1 MIVKNLSKK
10 FNNRILFEN
19 ISFIIETGILK
30 ISGPSGCGKSTFVDI
45 ILNVKKADEGQII
58 FGDRPTFSCVLQK
71 KTLFFERSLFEN
83 LKMFNID
90 YNDNLLNTYL
100 DEFNFR
106 KYLNTKIRYLSGGER
121 KKAEIIFCILKK
133 ANVYIF
139 DEPFSSLDMNS
150 KEKIKEIIQELG
162 KDNLVILINHDEDID
177 IKENI
182 NLDLASSTIT
192 LNNGILDKE
201 NNKFIKTNKP
211 QQFLYT
217 RSKKNYLVSFILAL
231 VFILSFNFACSFF
244 PRNNLKNEISECL
257 KVSPFDNYITKL
269 SQVEQ
274 IDELFFKQEID
285 YYIVLKNEI
294 RSGYNNHNISEN
306 YLFVENA
313 KVNIGEII
321 SLKEINA
328 SYIKLD
334 ERVFTLKHENL
345 DYLKKYNY
353 QDYFL
358 NDIKKETYK
367 YVFLTERG
375 FIDDVL
381 LKGKDKVEIENVKT
395 NFSSFQG
402 IDLESFTL
410 KSANNIHVIPNLTE
424 DYYCA
429 INNDIEE
436 MSVYYFN
443 NLIAQKNLKEIIKI
457 TDSCETKDKIIMN
470 LNQYKDYLL
479 HIIFDNRP
487 NAMGFDDFGLII
499 NKSQYDVIS
508 KYASFTILTPLRTYN
523 EVNNF
528 YIFLTLSIFVLI
540 IYLIFLFVTLK
551 AKKKWIKDTYSCYVR
566 NGISKKH
573 FYLDVFMDT
582 LLFLIP
588 LLVISLVSFFS
599 FIDLANYI
607 NMTKNFIKPEGY
619 YYYSQQPLNNYY
631 DSITKPIA
639 FNKFNCFYFIS
650 YIIFLVYVLFKFLV
664 IKIAEKED

>member
-10 FNNRILFEN
+10 FNNRVLFEN
-19 ISFIIETGILK
+19 INFAIETGILK

-58 FGDRPTFSCVLQK
+58 FNASPTFSCVLQK

-90 YNDNLLNTYL
+90 YNEKLLNTYL

-139 DEPFSSLDMNS
+139 DEPFASLDLSS
-150 KEKIKEIIQELG
+150 KEITKKIIQELA
-162 KDNLVILINHDEDID
+162 KDNLVILINHEKDID
-177 IKENI
+177 VKESM
-182 NLDLASSTIT
+182 NLDLNSSKIT
-192 LNNGILDKE
+192 LNGKMS
-201 NNKFIKTNKP
+201 NNKNNKVIKVNRP
-211 QQFLYT
+211 QHFLYT
-217 RSKKNYLVSFILAL
+217 RSKKNYLVSFILVL
-231 VFILSFNFACSFF
+231 VFILSFNYACSFF

-257 KVSPFDNYITKL
+257 KVTPFDSYITKL
-269 SQVEQ
+269 SQVKQ
-274 IDELFFKQEID
+274 IDKSFFKQEVD

-294 RSGYNNHNISEN
+294 RGGYTNYNISEN

-313 KVNIGEII
+313 QVNKREII
-321 SLKEINA
+321 SLKEIDA

-334 ERVFTLKHENL
+334 EKIFTLKHENL

-375 FIDDVL
+375 FIDEVL
-381 LKGKDKVEIENVKT
+381 LKGNNKIEIENIET
-395 NFSSFQG
+395 NFSSFKG

-410 KSANNIHVIPNLTE
+410 KSNNNIHVIPNETE

-429 INNDIEE
+429 INNNINQ
-436 MSVYYFN
+436 MNVYYYN
-443 NLIAQKNLKEIIKI
+443 NLVDQKNLKEIIKI
-457 TDSCETKDKIIMN
+457 TDSCENKDQIIMN

-479 HIIFDNRP
+479 HIIFDNRS
-487 NAMGFDDFGLII
+487 NIMGLDDFGLII
-499 NKSQYDVIS
+499 NKSQYNLIS

-528 YIFLTLSIFVLI
+528 YIFLTLAIFILI
-540 IYLIFLFVTLK
+540 IYLIFLYVTLK

-582 LLFLIP
+582 LLYIMP
-588 LLVISLVSFFS
+588 LLVISLVSYFS
-599 FIDLANYI
+599 FINLANYI
-607 NMTKNFIKPEGY
+607 NMIKNFIKPEGF

-650 YIIFLVYVLFKFLV
+650 YIIFLIYLLFKVLV
-664 IKIAEKED
+664 IKIAEKEY